1 LQRTLSGRARPV
13 AVDRWA
19 ETLGNVKKERR
30 LMEARLFLLQRLS
43 AALLAPLVLIHLGT
57 ILYAVRAGLD
67 AEAIL
72 ARTQASVFWALFYGL
87 FVLAAAVH
95 APIGLRAVLREWL
108 AWRGR
113 SLDLA
118 MGLFGLALALLGL
131 RAVYAVVV
139 P

>member
-1 LQRTLSGRARPV
+1 MRI
-13 AVDRWA
+13 
-19 ETLGNVKKERR
+19 ETDAGLVGWG
-30 LMEARLFLLQRLS
+30 EAHAPYAPTVTQALILD
-43 AALLAPLVLIHLGT
+43 LLAPLVLIHLGT

-72 ARTQASVFWALFYGL
+72 ARTQTSIFWALFYGF

-118 MGLFGLALALLGL
+118 MWLFGLALALLGL